1 MTKDEYLEKIG
12 RRIRYYREA
21 CGMTQEEIG
30 KKVGYDN
37 ANTRSTIS
45 KIERGKNDIPQSKV
59 RLFADAFGIT
69 VSELVNIDAEPK
81 PLQLCDLFEECYG
94 KESFAMVQ
102 KFLKLNAEHR
112 EEVSRMIDV
121 YITLEKEREKSE
133 KSKEEKAM

>member
-94 KESFAMVQ
+94 KKSFAMVQ
-102 KFLKLNAEHR
+102 KFLKLNAENKKT
-112 EEVSRMIDV
+112 VSEMIDLF
-121 YITLEKEREKSE
+121 TKREREKSE

>member
-102 KFLKLNAEHR
+102 KFLKLNAEHK
-112 EEVSRMIDV
+112 EAVSKMIDV
-121 YITLEKEREKSE
+121 FTIQEREKSE